1 MAEPMRIGLLGGTF
15 DPIHMGHLL
24 IADAARERLELDS
37 VVFIPAGHPWLK
49 AGRDISGP
57 DHRLA
62 MVELAIR
69 QDPGFSVSK
78 IELDRPGPTYTVD
91 TLEQIRDELGRD
103 HALFLILGMD
113 SLTEL
118 GRWRMPGRIF
128 ELCTVVGVSRPG
140 HEDLVLSRIDEIAD
154 GASRRVEL
162 VCGPNVS
169 ISGTEI
175 RGRVATGQPLGS
187 WVPEAVEAYILEHG
201 LYSS

>member
-1 MAEPMRIGLLGGTF
+1 MRIGLLGGTF

-24 IADAARERLELDS
+24 IAGAARERLHLDS
-37 VVFIPAGHPWLK
+37 VVFIPAGRPWLK
-49 AGRDISGP
+49 ARRDISGP

-69 QDPGFSVSK
+69 QEPGFSVSK

-91 TLEQIRDELGRD
+91 TLEQMRDDLGPD
-103 HALFLILGMD
+103 SELFLILGMD

-118 GRWRMPGRIF
+118 GRWRAPGRIF
-128 ELCTVVGVSRPG
+128 ELCTVVGVARPG
-140 HEDLVLSRIDEIAD
+140 HENVSPSRIDEIAA
-154 GASRRVEL
+154 GASRSVQL
-162 VCGPNVS
+162 LCGPRVS

-175 RGRVATGQPLGS
+175 RDRVATGQRLES

-201 LYSS
+201 LYRS